1 MSDITLLVSFCS
13 NVDMAPGASS
23 KLLLI
28 LMKANRKHEN
38 GVSYKRKNLDIFMRE
53 VMIHQT
59 LPVALRIFSDL
70 WLYLFF
76 SLQYSSC
83 YFYSTVIKLLSITK
97 WAWRGK
103 EAFPFFI
110 VNLWKMT
117 INLIFPWLFLDSDIQ
132 W

>member
-1 MSDITLLVSFCS
+1 
-13 NVDMAPGASS
+13 MAPGASS

-70 WLYLFF
+70 
-76 SLQYSSC
+76 
-83 YFYSTVIKLLSITK
+83 
-97 WAWRGK
+97 
-103 EAFPFFI
+103 
-110 VNLWKMT
+110 
-117 INLIFPWLFLDSDIQ
+117 
-132 W
+132 